1 MFSGPLFNAGRTL
14 GTYRASIAQW
24 EQVRLQY
31 EQAVLIAL
39 REVSDALT
47 ALAKLTEAE
56 AGQDT
61 AVRALADA
69 VDHATDRYRHRGWP
83 ATTRC
88 SRPSSS
94 SQSRADHARAD
105 SSRPPPHL
113 CSPPQG
119 TGGRLEPERRPVD
132 SPAAR
137 DGQMRPLPGRRGLE
151 NTARSG
157 STRTRCRNGGAEARR
172 GGRRDRGR
180 TRGGAGASLQSFL
193 ASRREKSAR
202 ARPACNRTNGL
213 HLAAPLL
220 CPGVDAPRPTS
231 NLEKENV
238 HAFREWSCQAQ

>member
-1 MFSGPLFNAGRTL
+1 M
-14 GTYRASIAQW
+14 
-24 EQVRLQY
+24 
-31 EQAVLIAL
+31 
-39 REVSDALT
+39 
-47 ALAKLTEAE
+47 
-56 AGQDT
+56 
-61 AVRALADA
+61 RALADA
-69 VDHATDRYRHRGWP
+69 VDHATDRYRQGLASYYEVIEAQQQLSIPRRSRSRRFAKTASSP
-83 ATTRC
+83 MFASTR
-88 SRPSSS
+88 
-94 SQSRADHARAD
+94 QW
-105 SSRPPPHL
+105 
-113 CSPPQG
+113 G
-119 TGGRLEPERRPVD
+119 EVEPERRPVD

-151 NTARSG
+151 NTASSG